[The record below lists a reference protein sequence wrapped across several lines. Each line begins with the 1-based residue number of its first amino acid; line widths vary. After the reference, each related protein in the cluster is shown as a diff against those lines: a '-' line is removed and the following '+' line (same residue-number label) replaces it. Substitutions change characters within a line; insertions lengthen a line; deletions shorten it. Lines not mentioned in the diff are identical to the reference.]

1 MKTLPT
7 SSNKNDILN
16 FILQTHFVENYIKKL
31 ERTEYKTIG
40 LIDDEIQEIYLLLCG
55 VNQETWDTIYNQSP
69 NNILSFVSG
78 VISRQI
84 NSNTSTLY
92 RKLKRYQEKE
102 LLFDNDIWAIASDTN
117 KIINFDIEM

>member
-16 FILQTHFVENYIKKL
+16 FILQTHFVENYVKKL

-40 LIDDEIQEIYLLLCG
+40 LIDDEIQEIYLQLCEIP
-55 VNQETWDTIYNQSP
+55 QETWDTIYNQSP

-78 VISRQI
+78 IISRQI
-84 NSNTSTLY
+84 KSKTSTLY

-102 LLFDNDIWAIASDTN
+102 LLFDNDIWSIASDTN
-117 KIINFDIEM
+117 KIINFDIE